1 MKNISQLKVLQS
13 KRLLKRRNY
22 LRKVYREVS
31 PTEIPLS
38 VNAELQL
45 IDQMLQDLNID
56 AAIYQKQPKVISL
69 RHSDS
74 EEWYFQQLSRWLD
87 RHPEAIGAKFNR
99 SELYRFALHFF
110 VENIALNA
118 ANAKLNYGEL
128 TQKVNALALKR
139 ENAKLEAQLA
149 NMENLLGF
157 LTTLQYRQLDYIP
170 EGIESI
176 NGPIKLIKHSI
187 NPINE
192 TEFQQFGAPTEMTP
206 NNDLGKAYA
215 EYKKIRSREKLAIK
229 KRHQQGH
236 FYPD

>member
-1 MKNISQLKVLQS
+1 MKNVSQLKVLQT
-13 KRLLKRRNY
+13 KRLLKRQNY
-22 LRKVYREVS
+22 LRKVYRDVF
-31 PTEIPLS
+31 PTEIPAS
-38 VNAELQL
+38 VTEELQL
-45 IDQMLQDLNID
+45 IDHMLQDLNI
-56 AAIYQKQPKVISL
+56 ATAIYQKQPKVISL

-74 EEWYFQQLSRWLD
+74 EEWYFQQLFHWLD

-99 SELYRFALHFF
+99 SEMYRFALHFF

-118 ANAKLNYGEL
+118 ANAKLKYGDL
-128 TQKVNALALKR
+128 TQKVNSLALKR

-157 LTTLQYRQLDYIP
+157 LTTLQYRQLEYIP
-170 EGIESI
+170 EFVNLK
-176 NGPIKLIKHSI
+176 NGFVKYSL

-192 TEFQQFGAPTEMTP
+192 TEFQQFGAPIEMSP

-215 EYKKIRSREKLAIK
+215 EYKKIRGHEKLAIK
-229 KRHQQGH
+229 KRHQKGN